1 MKFTVL
7 FLSLILGIAAVAQK
21 PMDRGIH
28 KRKTGGVSFLFGNS
42 ANKAEGRAMANAVGE
57 LVALETLSPVALPS
71 SKCSR
76 QLLLQP
82 GQIDGWCE
90 VNATRPPKLVRQRM
104 SLLSLRRIQAVAG
117 PALDKRLFR
126 RATPSISRPKTN
138 SDSLDW
144 VSLVAMLLATLGLV
158 ATGFVMGWWGGWL
171 KGADALALWFLSLG
185 FLLGFLGLRRTRRGK
200 RRGGI
205 LALVSFIVGA
215 ILPST
220 AILVLIALL
229 LGNFSIPF

>member
-1 MKFTVL
+1 MNFFAL
-7 FLSLILGIAAVAQK
+7 FLSLILGTAAVAQK
-21 PMDRGIH
+21 PLDRGVH
-28 KRKTGGVSFLFGNS
+28 KRKTGGMSFLFGND
-42 ANKAEGRAMANAVGE
+42 ANKDESHAEANAFGE
-57 LVALETLSPVALPS
+57 LVTLETLSPVALTLPNR
-71 SKCSR
+71 SR
-76 QLLLQP
+76 QLLVRP
-82 GQIDGWCE
+82 GDMERFCK

-158 ATGFVMGWWGGWL
+158 ATGFVMGWWGGFL

-185 FLLGFLGLRRTRRGK
+185 FLLGFLGLRRTRRRK

-220 AILVLIALL
+220 AILVLISLL
-229 LGNFSIPF
+229 TGNFTF

>member
-57 LVALETLSPVALPS
+57 LVALETLSPVALTLPNR
-71 SKCSR
+71 SR
-76 QLLLQP
+76 QLLLQR

-90 VNATRPPKLVRQRM
+90 VNATRPPKLVRQRT

-126 RATPSISRPKTN
+126 RATPSISRSKPN

-144 VSLVAMLLATLGLV
+144 VSLAALLFATLGLV
-158 ATGFVMGWWGGWL
+158 ATGSFLGWWGGFW
-171 KGADALALWFLSLG
+171 KVADTVTLWCLSLA
-185 FLLGFLGLRRTRRGK
+185 FLFGFLGMRRTKRRK

-215 ILPST
+215 ILPAT
-220 AILVLIALL
+220 AIIVLITLL
-229 LGNFSIPF
+229 TGSFSIPF